1 MDRIIHFSNNYLL
14 LNWRPKAFNTFRQYF
29 GDKIVF
35 VTIISCSMICELN
48 NWDDLLPLKL
58 HFILISDC

>member
-1 MDRIIHFSNNYLL
+1 MDDNYVDRIIHFSNNYLL

-35 VTIISCSMICELN
+35 VTIMS
-48 NWDDLLPLKL
+48 
-58 HFILISDC
+58 